1 MKKIY
6 MFGAALF
13 AITSIDV
20 SAQSALSDRGSEEP
34 SVPLTDEISS
44 FKARKAAAV
53 EHTERDVVYYSEDF
67 SNGLDGQNGAWTTDG
82 SLAEYWFQSFP
93 SEDPN
98 GYQPLEPLGD
108 GNTVYG
114 PFLAN
119 YFGTR
124 TPIDSE
130 TRDNGFMMIDGDR
143 YNSTRTEVDQP
154 LGPNTTSNAFTA
166 ELISPVI
173 DLTGAETA
181 GAELEYHTYQRL
193 CCSGYFLGL
202 SWSFD
207 GGDTWSE
214 PLDVFA
220 PQAGNADVD
229 EIKNF
234 CLNDEV
240 LGNPDLTQFRFKF
253 IWSGSQ
259 SHYFWMIDDIKVQE
273 SSTNDIVVT
282 NTFLTRHEEV
292 FFDPV
297 STYEEY
303 FATFEFEV
311 TPDYLL
317 KPLEFGAAVSN
328 PCSQNLQTNLVLT
341 AIVTPENGDPQM
353 VTSLPLPSLPTGMDT
368 IIYTEPTFLDA
379 WDEEN
384 PAGSYTVT
392 FEVQQEEEDVRPEN
406 NIGGNRGF
414 AVSTDALDEFAVAQN
429 GGLTYNGAFTQ
440 IWITQDALVNTP
452 YVFQDPAITNSVI
465 THVEVVFLN
474 SVDFAETVPGETVF
488 FNLREGSVPDEDPDD
503 PTTATSVF
511 FGSDP
516 YFYTDFELEYVIE
529 EDDLWNPADENPFP
543 QNWTSFELPTPV
555 LIEAGVIYSPEVSIQ
570 ASAGETGIVFFPVST
585 TNQERQAMWWRNFS
599 PNSAGGV
606 NIWSTGAGT
615 PVPSLRLR
623 TSSPLDVEKVT
634 YEEGIKITQNW
645 PNPFTAD
652 SKFQY
657 QLDQTS
663 QATFEIRD
671 ITGKLMHSES
681 LGLIPAGTVN
691 TYYLNGNRLSAG
703 VYTYSIITDDVV
715 VSRKMVVE

>member
-1 MKKIY
+1 MKKVYVI
-6 MFGAALF
+6 GAALF
-13 AITSIDV
+13 AITTIDV
-20 SAQSALSDRGSEEP
+20 SAQNALMSRGTEEP
-34 SVPLTDEISS
+34 VTPLTDEISS
-44 FKARKAAAV
+44 FKGTKAIT
-53 EHTERDVVYYSEDF
+53 HKNTSRDVVYYSEDF
-67 SNGLDGQNGAWTTDG
+67 SNGLDGQNGEWTTAG
-82 SLAEYWFQSFP
+82 TLAEYWFQSFP

-143 YNSTRTEVDQP
+143 YNSTRTAVDEP

-207 GGDTWSE
+207 GGTSWSE

-234 CLNDEV
+234 CLNEQV
-240 LGNPDLTQFRFKF
+240 LGNPNLTQFRFKF
-253 IWSGSQ
+253 IWAGSQ

-292 FFDPV
+292 FFAPE
-297 STYEEY
+297 STYSDY
-303 FATFEFEV
+303 FASFEYDV

-328 PCSQNLQTNLVLT
+328 PCSQNLQTDLVLT
-341 AIVTPENGDPQM
+341 AVITPENGDPQT
-353 VTSLPLPSLPTGMDT
+353 VTSTPLPSLPTGEDT
-368 IIYTEPTFLDA
+368 LIFTEPIFLDNWNEA
-379 WDEEN
+379 N
-384 PAGSYTVT
+384 PGGLYTVT
-392 FEVQQEEEDVRPEN
+392 FEVQQAEEDVRPEN
-406 NIGGNRGF
+406 NIGGERTF
-414 AVSTDALDEFAVAQN
+414 RVSTDDGSEGFAIAQN
-429 GGLTYNGAFTQ
+429 GGRTYNGAFTQ
-440 IWITQDALVNTP
+440 LWITQDALVNTP

-474 SVDFAETVPGETVF
+474 SPDFAETVPGESVF
-488 FNLREGSVPDEDPDD
+488 FNLRQGSVPDEDPDD

-516 YFYTDFELEYVIE
+516 YLYTDFDLEYVIE
-529 EDDLWNPADENPFP
+529 EGDLWNPATDGFP

-570 ASAGETGIVFFPVST
+570 ASAGEVGIVFFPVANV
-585 TNQERQAMWWRNFS
+585 NQERQAMWWRNFS
-599 PNSAGGV
+599 PNSAGGT

-623 TSSPLDVEKVT
+623 TSAPLSVEKVT

-645 PNPFTAD
+645 PNPFTTD

-663 QATFEIRD
+663 QVTFEIRD
-671 ITGKLMHSES
+671 ITGKLMHRES
-681 LGLIPAGTVN
+681 LGTVAAGTVN
-691 TYYLNGNRLSAG
+691 TYYLDGNKLSAG
-703 VYTYSIITDDVV
+703 IYTYSILTKDVV
-715 VSRKMVVE
+715 VTRKMVVE